1 VDILI
6 IGAGIGGLTLALSLQ
21 QIGLT
26 CRVFEAAG
34 EFKPLG
40 AGINILPHAMRELC
54 ELGLQE
60 ELEEAAVETRE
71 LCFYNRF
78 GQFIYKEPR
87 GRFAGYHWPQL
98 SIHRGALHSVLLA
111 AARKRVG
118 ADRIHTG
125 FRCLRIERDA
135 DGVLAHFADPGDT
148 PLPQIRGS
156 IAIGCDGIHS
166 SVRKQLFPHEGAPVY
181 SGINMWRGVSRCKP
195 FLTGCSMV
203 LAGWFTT
210 GKMVIYP
217 IEKGLDAKGRQLI
230 NWVAEI
236 ETPNYAQ
243 RDWTRAGRL
252 EDFLPAFRDWTFA
265 WHDYVSMIK
274 ASETVLEYPMAD
286 QDPLRQWSFGRI
298 SLLGDAA
305 HPMYPR
311 GSNGAGQAILDARV
325 LAACLRRQPDP
336 EEALK
341 AYDHERVGA
350 VAKVVLMNRTNPP
363 DAILR
368 EVDERTKGKPFRSID
383 GVISG
388 DELRAISENYKKVAG
403 FEVRALNERA
413 SLV

>member
-21 QIGLT
+21 QIGLP

-40 AGINILPHAMRELC
+40 AGINLLPHAMREFS
-54 ELGLQE
+54 ELGLRE
-60 ELEEAAVETRE
+60 KLEEAGVETKE

-87 GRFAGYHWPQL
+87 GRFAGYFWSQL
-98 SIHRGALHSVLLA
+98 SIHRGALHSILLE
-111 AARKRVG
+111 AARDRLG
-118 ADRIHTG
+118 ADRIHAG
-125 FRCLRIERDA
+125 FRCLRIEQDA
-135 DGVLAHFADPGDT
+135 NGVLAHFIDPNGT
-148 PLPQIRGS
+148 PLPQVHGS

-166 SVRKQLFPHEGAPVY
+166 IVRKQLYPQEGPPVY
-181 SGINMWRGVSRCKP
+181 SGINMWRGVSLCKP
-195 FLTGCSMV
+195 FLTGSSMV

-217 IEKGLDAKGRQLI
+217 IRKDLDAQGRQLI

-252 EDFLPAFRDWTFA
+252 EDFLPAFQDWTFD
-265 WHDYVSMIK
+265 WHDYVSMIR
-274 ASETVLEYPMAD
+274 ASKTVLEYPMAD

-325 LAACLRRQPDP
+325 LAACLRRHSEP

-341 AYDHERVGA
+341 AYDDERVGA
-350 VAKVVLMNRTNPP
+350 VGKVVLMNRTNPP

-368 EVDERTKGKPFRSID
+368 AVDERTNGKPFGSID
-383 GVISG
+383 GVITR
-388 DELRAISENYKKVAG
+388 DELHAISEAYKKVAG
-403 FEVRALNERA
+403 FEVRELNERG

>member
-6 IGAGIGGLTLALSLQ
+6 IGAGIGGLTLALSLR
-21 QIGLT
+21 QIGLR
-26 CRVFEAAG
+26 CRVFEAAA

-40 AGINILPHAMRELC
+40 VGINLLPHATRELC

-60 ELEEAAVETRE
+60 DLEEAGVETRE

-87 GRFAGYHWPQL
+87 GRFAGYRWPQL

-111 AARKRVG
+111 AARERMG

-125 FRCLRIERDA
+125 FRCLRIEQDA
-135 DGVLAHFADPGDT
+135 NGVLAHFADPNGR
-148 PLPQIRGS
+148 PHPRIRGS
-156 IAIGCDGIHS
+156 IAIGCDGINS
-166 SVRKQLFPHEGAPVY
+166 AVRKQLFPREGPPVY

-195 FLTGCSMV
+195 YLTGSSMV

-217 IEKGLDAKGRQLI
+217 IGKDLDAQGRQLI

-236 ETPNYAQ
+236 ETPNHAQ

-252 EDFLPAFRDWTFA
+252 EDFLPAFRDWTFD
-265 WHDYVSMIK
+265 WHDYAGMIT

-286 QDPLRQWSFGRI
+286 QDPLPRWSFGRI

-325 LAACLRRQPDP
+325 LAACLRRHPDP

-341 AYDHERVGA
+341 AYDAERVGA

-368 EVDERTKGKPFRSID
+368 EVYERTKGKPFSSID
-383 GVISG
+383 GVIGG
-388 DELRAISENYKKVAG
+388 DDLRAISENYKKVAG
-403 FEVRALNERA
+403 FEVRELNERA